1 MAVEVVVVRTVAAAV
16 SYTAVV
22 GNTVVAVVES
32 QAVEPGCKVEPPR
45 GGGLLPPL
53 VGALLVLSGS
63 ADPGSYSSCSSCS
76 SSSAGMLGKW
86 WFSVGVGEFSVKGL
100 LCI

>member
-45 GGGLLPPL
+45 GGGCCPHWLGHYWCYQVLLTL
-53 VGALLVLSGS
+53 VLTLLVLLLLLLLQGCLGSGGS
-63 ADPGSYSSCSSCS
+63 A
-76 SSSAGMLGKW
+76 LE
-86 WFSVGVGEFSVKGL
+86 SVNSV
-100 LCI
+100 